1 MHLSRFLSKR
11 VTDLQ
16 RARAPQHLQW
26 KFFQV
31 SFAAVVIES
40 LAGTPP
46 PAKAAGALFD

>member
-16 RARAPQHLQW
+16 RTRAPQHLQW

-46 PAKAAGALFD
+46 AKAAGALFD